1 MIEIGLYFNYKEK
14 GPGKVV
20 DNLIKG
26 LDLSG
31 IKYRINSDGD
41 VNLILQN
48 CNRLSGNLSKCFLG
62 PNICTLPIDNQYVM
76 NMYSYNKLL
85 VPSEWVKNLYKRW
98 IPEEKIEIWPVGID
112 TDKFTDKSKCEK
124 EYDFLVYFKRRNTQ
138 DLHSVLSKLK
148 ENNLTYKVLEYGNYV
163 ESEFIDFI
171 SKSKY
176 GFVVDNC
183 ESQGIA
189 IQEMMSCN
197 LPLIVFDSK
206 EWVDRGDQ
214 FKCES
219 TSVPYWDS
227 ERCGVVIDQI
237 DDFNLSFID
246 RKYDSR
252 DFITEN
258 LSLNSSI
265 LKLEKIIAYN
275 GR

>member
-1 MIEIGLYFNYKEK
+1 MMEIGLYFNYRER

-26 LDLSG
+26 LDLSD

-48 CNRLSGNLSKCFLG
+48 CNRLSGNLSNCFLG
-62 PNICTLPIDNQYVM
+62 PNICTLPIDNQSVM
-76 NMYSYNKLL
+76 NCDSYNKLL
-85 VPSEWVKNLYKRW
+85 VPSKWVKNLYKKW
-98 IPEEKIEIWPVGID
+98 VPEEKIDIWPVGID
-112 TDKFTDKSKCEK
+112 TDRFTDKSKCEK
-124 EYDFLVYFKRRNTQ
+124 EYDFLIYFKRRSTQ

-163 ESEFIDFI
+163 ESEFIDLI
-171 SKSKY
+171 SRSKY

-197 LPLIVFDSK
+197 LPLIVLDSK
-206 EWVDRGDQ
+206 EWLDWGDQ
-214 FKCES
+214 FKCEA
-219 TSVPYWDS
+219 TSVPYW
-227 ERCGVVIDQI
+227 EPGRCGEVIDHI

-246 RKYDSR
+246 RNYDSR
-252 DFITEN
+252 NFIIEN

-265 LKLEKIIAYN
+265 LKLKKIIA
-275 GR
+275 

>member
-1 MIEIGLYFNYKEK
+1 MEIGLYFNYRER

-26 LDLSG
+26 LDLSD
-31 IKYRINSDGD
+31 IKYRINSEGD

-48 CNRLSGNLSKCFLG
+48 CKRLSENLSNCFLG

-76 NMYSYNKLL
+76 NWNSYNKLL

-98 IPEEKIEIWPVGID
+98 VPEEKIEIWPVGID
-112 TDKFTDKSKCEK
+112 TDRFTDKSGCEK
-124 EYDFLVYFKRRNTQ
+124 ECDFLVYFKRRSTQ
-138 DLHSVLSKLK
+138 DLHSVLNKLK

-163 ESEFIDFI
+163 ESEFIDLI

-197 LPLIVFDSK
+197 LPLIVLDSK
-206 EWVDRGDQ
+206 EWIDRGDL
-214 FKCES
+214 FKCEA
-219 TSVPYWDS
+219 TSVPYWES
-227 ERCGVVIDQI
+227 ERCGFKLYSIEKLYSKYEIFVSTNYSSREFII
-237 DDFNLSFID
+237 ENLSIE
-246 RKYDSR
+246 KT
-252 DFITEN
+252 TEN
-258 LSLNSSI
+258 LI
-265 LKLEKIIAYN
+265 HIIKK
-275 GR
+275 

>member
-1 MIEIGLYFNYKEK
+1 MEIGLYFTYRER

-48 CNRLSGNLSKCFLG
+48 CNRLSGNLSNCFLG
-62 PNICTLPIDNQYVM
+62 PNICTLPIDNQYMM
-76 NMYSYNKLL
+76 NWDSYNKLL

-98 IPEEKIEIWPVGID
+98 VPEEKIEIWPVGID
-112 TDKFTDKSKCEK
+112 TDRFEDKSKCEK
-124 EYDFLVYFKRRNTQ
+124 EYDFLVYFKRRSTQ
-138 DLHSVLSKLK
+138 DLHSVLGKLE
-148 ENNLTYKVLEYGNYV
+148 ENNLTYKVLGYGNYV
-163 ESEFIDFI
+163 ESEFIDLI

-197 LPLIVFDSK
+197 LPLIVLDSK
-206 EWVDRGDQ
+206 EWLDRGDQ
-214 FKCES
+214 FKCEA
-219 TSVPYWDS
+219 TSVPYW
-227 ERCGVVIDQI
+227 EPGRCGEVIDHI
-237 DDFNLSFID
+237 NDFNLSFIN

-265 LKLEKIIAYN
+265 LKLKKIIVYN

>member
-1 MIEIGLYFNYKEK
+1 MIEIGLYFNYREK

-20 DNLIKG
+20 GNLIQG
-26 LDLSG
+26 LDLLG
-31 IKYRINSDGD
+31 IKYKLNSDGD
-41 VNLILQN
+41 INLILQN
-48 CNRLSGNLSKCFLG
+48 CDRLSGNLSNCFLG
-62 PNICTLPIDNQYVM
+62 PNICTLPIENEHVM
-76 NMYSYNKLL
+76 NYSAYNKLL
-85 VPSEWVKNLYKRW
+85 VPSEWVKNLYERW

-112 TDKFTDKSKCEK
+112 TEKFTDKSKYEK
-124 EYDFLVYFKRRNTQ
+124 QYDFLVYFKRRSKQ
-138 DLHSVLSKLK
+138 ELHSVLSKLK

-163 ESEFIDFI
+163 ESKFIDLI

-197 LPLIVFDSK
+197 LPLVVLDSK
-206 EWVDRGDQ
+206 EWIDKGDQ
-214 FKCES
+214 FKCEA

-227 ERCGVVIDQI
+227 ERCGVVIDHI

-265 LKLEKIIAYN
+265 IKLEKIIA
-275 GR
+275 